1 MNKIKPREAILL
13 QEKLRN
19 KIIEKDSFAKIKIIA
34 GADITLERDGNNGIA
49 GVVVYSYPELK
60 KIERV
65 YCEGEIKFPYIPGLL
80 SFREAPLIIKAFKG
94 LKTKPDILILDG
106 QGKAHPRRFGLA
118 CHVGLLLDLPT
129 IGCAKSRLVGEYN
142 EPGKAKWNASKLYDH
157 KETIGMVL
165 RTKTNVKPVYISVGH
180 KISLN
185 GAVKI
190 IKQTTGQYRIPIPTR
205 DAHIFVNE
213 LRLGKYEKGMR

>member
-1 MNKIKPREAILL
+1 
-13 QEKLRN
+13 
-19 KIIEKDSFAKIKIIA
+19 
-34 GADITLERDGNNGIA
+34 
-49 GVVVYSYPELK
+49 
-60 KIERV
+60 
-65 YCEGEIKFPYIPGLL
+65 
-80 SFREAPLIIKAFKG
+80 
-94 LKTKPDILILDG
+94 
-106 QGKAHPRRFGLA
+106 
-118 CHVGLLLDLPT
+118 LLDLPT